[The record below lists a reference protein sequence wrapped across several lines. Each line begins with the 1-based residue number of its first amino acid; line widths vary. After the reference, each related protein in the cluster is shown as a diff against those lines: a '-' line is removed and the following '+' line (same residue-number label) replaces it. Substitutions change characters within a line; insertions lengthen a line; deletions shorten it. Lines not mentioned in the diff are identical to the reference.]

1 MKKLDQKKK
10 AFLLLATYFIIL
22 LTPKLKKK
30 QNNVTYNSNY
40 QINEDNQFATYNNY
54 NIYIYNEEHINKMN
68 DDNDPNNIY
77 IIDHRYEENP
87 NIRIYNS
94 YRIHDRNE
102 MFEILKILLEYEN
115 RYPTNWNRTIDTMEN
130 EWIAHNI
137 GYLLGIETIRTKE
150 VDFDNDDEEN
160 YQNLLAIIDTIS
172 NDDYSQK
179 ESDKMIKK
187 LTK

>member
-30 QNNVTYNSNY
+30 QNKVTYNSNY
-40 QINEDNQFATYNNY
+40 QIKEDNQFATYNNY

-87 NIRIYNS
+87 NIGLYI
-94 YRIHDRNE
+94 E
-102 MFEILKILLEYEN
+102 EI
-115 RYPTNWNRTIDTMEN
+115 
-130 EWIAHNI
+130 
-137 GYLLGIETIRTKE
+137 
-150 VDFDNDDEEN
+150 F
-160 YQNLLAIIDTIS
+160 IIDGYTPKI
-172 NDDYSQK
+172 NLYSK
-179 ESDKMIKK
+179 
-187 LTK
+187 